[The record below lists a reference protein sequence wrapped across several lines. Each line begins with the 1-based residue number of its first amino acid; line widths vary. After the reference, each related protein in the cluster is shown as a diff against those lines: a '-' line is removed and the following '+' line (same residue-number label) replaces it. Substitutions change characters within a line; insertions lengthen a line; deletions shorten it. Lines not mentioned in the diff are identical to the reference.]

1 MFSTDAK
8 QRPLTPDDVAT
19 LSSHPVLRV
28 QHNQQGHITSV
39 EALRAQG

>member
-8 QRPLTPDDVAT
+8 QRPLTPDDVAI
-19 LSSHPVLRV
+19 LSSHYVLRV